1 MRMYDLIVKTREG
14 QDLTRDEIRF
24 IIEGYTEGSIPDYQV
39 AAWCMAVYFR
49 GLSKEATA
57 QLTMAMVDSGETLAW
72 PEFGSELVDKHSTG
86 GVGDK
91 TTLVLVPWVASTGV
105 KVAKLSGKGLG
116 HTGGTLDKLSA
127 IPGFR
132 WELNRKE
139 FIEVV
144 EGAGL
149 AIAGQTGNLVP
160 ADKKL
165 YALRDVTATV
175 DSIPL
180 IASSIMSKKIAA
192 GASHIVLDVKVG
204 DGAFMQELSGA
215 RLLAETMVDIGVKTN
230 RHTVALVTNME
241 QPLGFA
247 VGNALEVREAIATL
261 QGKGPKDLTELC
273 LALGA
278 EMLLQA
284 GRTADLETGR
294 QLLIEVMAEG
304 LPMKKFRDLVQM
316 QGGDP
321 GVIEHPEL
329 LPTAEVSKDVLAA
342 RQGYVTK
349 IWARQIGLIAM
360 DLGAG
365 RQRLDDV
372 IDLAAGLEILV
383 KVGDRV
389 EEGQTI
395 ARIHGSTKSA
405 VKAAHTQVMEAVR
418 IDDEPVAPLP
428 LLLARVSR

>member
-24 IIEGYTEGSIPDYQV
+24 IIEGYTAGRIPDYQV

-49 GLSKEATA
+49 GLSAEATA
-57 QLTMAMVDSGETLAW
+57 ELTMAMVDSGETLAW

-105 KVAKLSGKGLG
+105 KIAKLSGRGLG

-132 WELNRKE
+132 CELKRE
-139 FIEVV
+139 ELV
-144 EGAGL
+144 EAVEEAGL

-165 YALRDVTATV
+165 YSLRDVTATV

-204 DGAFMQELSGA
+204 DGAFMQELSAA
-215 RLLAETMVDIGVKTN
+215 RLLAETMVDIGVKTQ
-230 RHTVALVTNME
+230 RYTVALVTNME

-247 VGNALEVREAIATL
+247 VGNALEVGEAITTL
-261 QGKGPKDLTELC
+261 QGNGPADLTELC

-278 EMLLQA
+278 KMLLQA
-284 GRTADLETGR
+284 GKTQDLETGR
-294 QLLIEVMAEG
+294 KLLLKVMAEG
-304 LPMKKFRDLVQM
+304 LPINKFQDMVEM

-321 GVIEHPEL
+321 DVIEHPEL
-329 LPTAEVSKDVLAA
+329 LPRAPVKKDVLAA
-342 RQGYVTK
+342 RSGYIAK
-349 IWARQIGLIAM
+349 IQARQIGLLAM

-372 IDLAAGLEILV
+372 IDLATGLEILV
-383 KVGDRV
+383 KVGDKV
-389 EEGQTI
+389 EKGQTI
-395 ARIHGSTKSA
+395 AKIHGSTKGA
-405 VKAAHTQVMEAVR
+405 VEAAHQKVKEAIQ
-418 IDDEPVAPLP
+418 IDNAPVTPLP

>member
-24 IIEGYTEGSIPDYQV
+24 IIQGYTEGKIPDYQV

-57 QLTMAMVDSGETLAW
+57 ELTMAMVDSGETLAW

-91 TTLVLVPWVASTGV
+91 TTLVLVPWVAAAGV
-105 KVAKLSGKGLG
+105 KVAKLSGRGLG

-132 WELNRKE
+132 SELNREE

-165 YALRDVTATV
+165 YALRDVTGTV

-230 RHTVALVTNME
+230 RQTVALVTNME
-241 QPLGFA
+241 QPLGSA
-247 VGNALEVREAIATL
+247 VGNALEVREAITTL

-284 GRTADLETGR
+284 GRAKDLKTGR
-294 QLLIEVMAEG
+294 QLLLEVMAEG
-304 LPMKKFRDLVQM
+304 LPISKFRDLVQM
-316 QGGDP
+316 QGGDSS
-321 GVIEHPEL
+321 VIEHPEL
-329 LPTAEVSKDVLAA
+329 LPMAEVSKDVLAA
-342 RQGYVTK
+342 RSGYVAK
-349 IWARQIGLIAM
+349 IWSRQIGLIAM

-372 IDLAAGLEILV
+372 INLAAGLEVLV

-389 EEGQTI
+389 KEGQTI
-395 ARIHGSTKSA
+395 ARIHGSTKGA
-405 VKAAHTQVMEAVR
+405 VDAAHTKVTEAIE
-418 IDDEPVAPLP
+418 IDNEPVAPLP